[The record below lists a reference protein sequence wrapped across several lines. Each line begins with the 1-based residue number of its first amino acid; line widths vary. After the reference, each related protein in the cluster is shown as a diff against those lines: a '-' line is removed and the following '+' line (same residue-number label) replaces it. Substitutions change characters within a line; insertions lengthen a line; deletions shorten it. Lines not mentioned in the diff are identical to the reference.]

1 MNIDKPAQ
9 QRFVNNIPMKHSV
22 ALFLVVALSLLTTGT
37 RVHAE
42 NVLKDGVPR
51 YVQTEIVP
59 EFTTITPGEPF
70 TVAIVQTIAPEWHT
84 YWKNPGDSGESLSV
98 DWTMP
103 PGFVAGD
110 LQWPAPHR
118 INIGPLTNFGYSEK
132 VVFLSTI
139 APPADL
145 TGKEVTLKADLQW
158 LVCQELCV
166 PETTTI
172 SVTIPISTG
181 RDDKVATNPEL
192 FTKARKALPQQVAW
206 AGMVEE
212 QNGKLIL
219 TFTPE
224 ESNDAPILDRAV
236 KLEFYPYEWG
246 LIQNAASQDNSFDG
260 KKLSLNLLRD
270 SRELQKV
277 AQIEGVV
284 TFEDA
289 NGVPQSVIVQVPVP
303 ATAAVIETL
312 AKEEMSANTVIP
324 VPDISL
330 WQALALALAGGLIL
344 NLMPCV
350 FPVLSMKALSLVKM
364 SEREQ
369 SHAVMHGV
377 MYTAGIMVC
386 FGIIAATL
394 IALQHA
400 GQQIGWGFQLQSPV
414 VVLLLA
420 YLLFLIGLNLS
431 GVFDITGSRL
441 TNLGYKLTQKQGYT
455 GSFFTGMLATIVAT
469 PCTAPFMGA
478 AMGYALTQSAIVSL
492 SVFMALGLG
501 LALPY
506 LLLTIVPALRKM
518 LPRPGAWME
527 TFRQF
532 LAFPM
537 YASVAWLVWVY
548 GQQVES
554 PYGILLAGFGIVF
567 IALGIWIWGHT
578 PLRQPV
584 RTVVRVLA
592 LAAFALAFAIAAL
605 SMMRAPVISSLAT
618 DAPMAGVQHA
628 GAWSPF
634 TPKALET
641 ALQGNDPVFVDMT
654 AAWCITCKVNER
666 VAIAVDSTQALF
678 KEKKVLYLI
687 GDWTNQNAEIT
698 AYLKTYGRNGVP
710 LYVFYPARDL
720 TTNTRPEPIV
730 LPQLLTPGLIADI
743 INNT

>member
-1 MNIDKPAQ
+1 
-9 QRFVNNIPMKHSV
+9 MKHSF
-22 ALFLVVALSLLTTGT
+22 ALFLSLALSLFSAAPPAS
-37 RVHAE
+37 AE
-42 NVLKDGVPR
+42 NILKDGVPR
-51 YVQTEIVP
+51 YVQTEIIP
-59 EFTTITPGEPF
+59 EFTTITAGEPF
-70 TVAIVQTIAPEWHT
+70 TVAVVQTIAPGWHT

-118 INIGPLTNFGYSEK
+118 IDIGPLTNFGYSDR
-132 VVFLSTI
+132 VVLLTSI
-139 APPADL
+139 APPTDL
-145 TGKEVTLKADLQW
+145 SGTEVTLKADLQW

-172 SVTIPISTG
+172 NLTLPISPG

-192 FTKARKALPQQVAW
+192 FAQARTAMPLQVGW

-212 QNGKLIL
+212 QNGTLML
-219 TFTPE
+219 SFTADSE
-224 ESNDAPILDRAV
+224 GIALLKGAGNF
-236 KLEFYPYEWG
+236 EFYPYEWG
-246 LIQNAASQDNSFDG
+246 LIQNAAKQDNQNDG
-260 KKLSLNLLRD
+260 KTLSLNLLRD
-270 SRELQKV
+270 TRELQQV
-277 AQIEGVV
+277 PQIEGVV
-284 TFEDA
+284 TFTDFP
-289 NGVPQSVIVQVPVP
+289 GDRRSIVVQVPVP
-303 ATAAVIETL
+303 ALVSAPDT
-312 AKEEMSANTVIP
+312 SANMP
-324 VPDISL
+324 PAPPAISL
-330 WQALALALAGGLIL
+330 WQALGLALLGGLIL

-350 FPVLSMKALSLVKM
+350 FPVLSMKAISLVKM

-377 MYTAGIMVC
+377 MYTLGILVC
-386 FGIIAATL
+386 FGLIAATL

-400 GQQIGWGFQLQSPV
+400 GQQIGWGFQLQSPI

-431 GVFDITGSRL
+431 GVFDITGSAL

-501 LALPY
+501 LAMPY

-567 IALGIWIWGHT
+567 IALGIWIWAHT

-584 RTVVRVLA
+584 RTLVRMLA
-592 LAAFALAFAIAAL
+592 LASFAVALAIAAL
-605 SMMRAPVISSLAT
+605 SMMRAPIVSSLAT
-618 DAPMAGVQHA
+618 DAQPALQHA
-628 GAWSPF
+628 GDWSPF
-634 TPKALET
+634 TPATLET
-641 ALQGNDPVFVDMT
+641 ALKGNDPVFVDMT
-654 AAWCITCKVNER
+654 AAWCITCKLNER

-687 GDWTNQNAEIT
+687 GDWTNQNPEIT
-698 AYLKTYGRNGVP
+698 AYLKAYGRSGVP
-710 LYVFYPARDL
+710 LYVFYPSRDL

-743 INNT
+743 VNNT